1 MLINKNWTV
10 YEEGHKDKAI
20 QVDLPDDRMLSTK
33 RDINNP
39 GGVNISFF
47 AGGKYIYEKDLDIF
61 LEEGESVFFE
71 FEGVYAHPTIIING
85 QEACHREYG
94 YTDFIFEATPYIKNG
109 ANHIEVI
116 ADNSHEP
123 NSRWYTGS
131 GIYRPVHMWILPKA
145 HILPRSIRITTTNYQ
160 KGEILLEAK
169 FSQEIGRAHV

>member
-1 MLINKNWTV
+1 MLLNKDWIV

-71 FEGVYAHPTIIING
+71 FEGV
-85 QEACHREYG
+85 
-94 YTDFIFEATPYIKNG
+94 
-109 ANHIEVI
+109 
-116 ADNSHEP
+116 
-123 NSRWYTGS
+123 
-131 GIYRPVHMWILPKA
+131 
-145 HILPRSIRITTTNYQ
+145 
-160 KGEILLEAK
+160 
-169 FSQEIGRAHV
+169 